1 MIVVLHLCWLSIM
14 VSYYNV
20 HKVLGIL
27 CVSMH
32 ECLNES
38 VPEQVIATCNR
49 LQSFAGLPFSNP
61 KVMCYFYISSSLWN
75 LREEGRGYTL
85 YYSCY

>member
-14 VSYYNV
+14 VSYFDV
-20 HKVLGIL
+20 HNVLGIL

-38 VPEQVIATCNR
+38 VPKQVIATCNH
-49 LQSFAGLPFSNP
+49 LQSFAGLHFPNP
-61 KVMCYFYISSSLWN
+61 KVRFYFCISSLLWN
-75 LREEGRGYTL
+75 LREEGKVYTK
-85 YYSCY
+85 YYRCY